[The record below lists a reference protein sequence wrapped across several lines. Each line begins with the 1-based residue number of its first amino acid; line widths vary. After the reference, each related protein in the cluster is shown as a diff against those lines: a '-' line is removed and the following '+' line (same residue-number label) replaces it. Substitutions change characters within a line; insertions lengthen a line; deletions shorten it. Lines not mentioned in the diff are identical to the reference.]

1 MIEKSLFGT
10 EQLMRTNNIIT
21 LVNIKFN
28 LSDYKNSSKNE
39 LDNLSDTTPDF
50 LKFYSIF
57 WK

>member
-10 EQLMRTNNIIT
+10 EQLMRTNNMIT

-28 LSDYKNSSKNE
+28 LSDCKNSSKDE

-50 LKFYSIF
+50 
-57 WK
+57 

>member
-21 LVNIKFN
+21 LVNVKFN

-50 LKFYSIF
+50 
-57 WK
+57 